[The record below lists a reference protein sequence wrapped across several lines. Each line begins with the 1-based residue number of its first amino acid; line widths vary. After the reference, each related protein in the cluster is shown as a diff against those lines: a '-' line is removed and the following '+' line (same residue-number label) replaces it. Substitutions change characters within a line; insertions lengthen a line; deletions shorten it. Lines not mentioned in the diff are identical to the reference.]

1 MPNEFFCGSCY
12 SAMTRAFF
20 RRKLSSLISCIL
32 MQLHLSRKLLSCF
45 CTELLQ
51 FSFLVMNY
59 REDLPFDKCKCWS
72 WSFPAKKR
80 GAQASLNQ
88 FQFLAKRKFYVD

>member
-1 MPNEFFCGSCY
+1 MPYEFFCGSCY

-32 MQLHLSRKLLSCF
+32 VQLQLSRKQESCV

-59 REDLPFDKCKCWS
+59 REDLPFDKWN
-72 WSFPAKKR
+72 ANA
-80 GAQASLNQ
+80 GASRR
-88 FQFLAKRKFYVD
+88 RKEEHRPL